1 MRLIDLIVKRE
12 NQNIF
17 AILQDQKEKNP
28 LIESKLKFHSLDEF
42 TSLNF
47 FTKDGYEDENR
58 DIVLNIHGGGL
69 ITGSWYQNRFYC
81 DWLAKQNFNVYAL
94 SYGLVPNVT
103 FSEQLQDIFDEMNF
117 IEGLKNSKQK
127 VYLTADS
134 AGALI
139 ALYAIACQ
147 KNETIA
153 RAFNVKPSL
162 LQIDGVILSSG
173 MFYTTGFNAMGL
185 IMARYY
191 YGKGFRKSKFY
202 KYLKTPENLIQYL
215 PQKTVFTTF
224 EKDFKRKDSE
234 RLLKNSNIPLLY
246 GQDGD
251 HSFNV
256 LYPNNEQSILLNQAA
271 LDFITEKE

>member
-12 NQNIF
+12 SQNIF
-17 AILQDQKEKNP
+17 DILQDQKEKNSS
-28 LIESKLKFHSLDEF
+28 IESKRKIHLLDEF
-42 TSLNF
+42 ISLNS
-47 FTKDGYEDENR
+47 FTKDGYENENR

-81 DWLAKQNFNVYAL
+81 DWLVKQNFNVYAL
-94 SYGLVPNVT
+94 SYELVPNVT
-103 FSEQLQDIFDEMNF
+103 FSEQLQDIFDGMNF
-117 IEGLKNSKQK
+117 IEGFKNPKQK

-147 KNETIA
+147 KNETMA
-153 RAFNVKPSL
+153 KAFNVEPSR

-202 KYLKTPENLIQYL
+202 KYLKTPEKLIQYL
-215 PQKTVFTTF
+215 PRKTAFITF

-234 RLLKNSNIPLLY
+234 RLLKDSDMLLLY
-246 GQDGD
+246 GLDGD

-256 LYPNNEQSILLNQAA
+256 LYPNDEQSMLLNQAA

>member
-1 MRLIDLIVKRE
+1 MRLIDVIVKRE
-12 NQNIF
+12 NQNLF
-17 AILQDQKEKNP
+17 AILQNQKEKNF
-28 LIESKLKFHSLDEF
+28 LIESKLKTHVLDEF
-42 TSLNF
+42 TFLISF
-47 FTKDGYEDENR
+47 AKDSYEDENR

-69 ITGSWYQNRFYC
+69 ITGSCYQNRFYC

-94 SYGLVPNVT
+94 SYRLVPNVT
-103 FSEQLQDIFDEMNF
+103 FSEQLQDIFNEMNF
-117 IEGLKNSKQK
+117 IKGFKNSKQK

-147 KNETIA
+147 KNETMA
-153 RAFNVKPSL
+153 RVFNVKPSL

-191 YGKGFRKSKFY
+191 YGKDFRKSKFY

-215 PQKTVFTTF
+215 PRKTVFITF

-234 RLLKNSNIPLLY
+234 RLLKNSNIYLLY
-246 GQDGD
+246 GRDGD

-256 LYPNNEQSILLNQAA
+256 LYPNNEQSMLLNQTA